1 MELIHFDPSTQVN
14 IFFKSCYT
22 HRSTI
27 KTSLSKTFDESID
40 FLLFV
45 SISVRPLPNMN
56 PVEWGAQE
64 MALD

>member
-14 IFFKSCYT
+14 VFSKAAIL
-22 HRSTI
+22 RSTI
-27 KTSLSKTFDESID
+27 KTSLFKTFDESID

-45 SISVRPLPNMN
+45 SISVRPLPNVK